1 MGRYGLLQ
9 EISSHTASRQS
20 QGLHRVRL
28 CLACLR
34 YAHASVVLTNRRRQW
49 RWKAQSSSSLEEPLV
64 GANQHEHEPAAK
76 TYTK

>member
-28 CLACLR
+28 CLARLR
-34 YAHASVVLTNRRRQW
+34 CAHASVVLTNKRGSGAGRRRTLDALLSAVQFKPE
-49 RWKAQSSSSLEEPLV
+49 RAAG
-64 GANQHEHEPAAK
+64 GAN
-76 TYTK
+76 

>member
-28 CLACLR
+28 CLARLR
-34 YAHASVVLTNRRRQW
+34 CAHASVVLTNRRRQW
-49 RWKAQSSSSLEEPLV
+49 RWKTQNI
-64 GANQHEHEPAAK
+64 GRAAK
-76 TYTK
+76 RGPAQAWKSRCWSQLT

>member
-34 YAHASVVLTNRRRQW
+34 CAHAGVVF
-49 RWKAQSSSSLEEPLV
+49 
-64 GANQHEHEPAAK
+64 NQQAE
-76 TYTK
+76 TVVN

>member
-28 CLACLR
+28 CLVRLR
-34 YAHASVVLTNRRRQW
+34 CAHAGVVFNQQ
-49 RWKAQSSSSLEEPLV
+49 AEAVALED
-64 GANQHEHEPAAK
+64 AEHW
-76 TYTK
+76 TRC